1 MKEDQAAKK
10 KKQGNKKVQASLPE
24 VLLKS
29 TKYESNSQRKGDLDD
44 ALLQMLTTDMQ
55 PCSIVNDKGFN
66 KFVNLLILDISC
78 LAKEILCESFLENL
92 KK

>member
-29 TKYESNSQRKGDLDD
+29 TKYESNSQRKGHLDD

-66 KFVNLLILDISC
+66 KFVNLLDSRYRLPSRR
-78 LAKEILCESFLENL
+78 NL
-92 KK
+92 M